1 MQQLDEGLLSRI
13 AEYIVSYQ
21 KRNGRSP
28 GQRDI
33 AAECK
38 INSKRTYKYV
48 HILANREIIELN
60 GDGTIAIAYNLV
72 PSDMKTVPLIDAV
85 KCGQTTLAI
94 EDYDGMFQLPKDFTG
109 EGDFFML
116 IAKGDGMINAGILAG
131 DYLVIRKQ
139 KTADNGDIV
148 VACGENEY
156 DSGED
161 ATLNRYVIRNG
172 KLILHHE
179 NETYEDIDAN
189 KCRIIGKL
197 KSVIRKI

>member
-13 AEYIVSYQ
+13 AEYIASYQ

-48 HILANREIIELN
+48 HILANRDIIELN
-60 GDGTIAIAYNLV
+60 DDGTIAIAYNLV
-72 PSDMKTVPLIDAV
+72 PSDIKTVPLIDAV

-94 EDYDGMFQLPKDFTG
+94 EDYEGMFQLPKDFTG

-116 IAKGDGMINAGILAG
+116 IAKGDSMINAGIFAG

-148 VACGENEY
+148 VACKIGAY
-156 DSGED
+156 DSGEE
-161 ATLNRYVIRNG
+161 AALKRYVIKNG
-172 KLILHHE
+172 KPILRHE
-179 NETYEDIDAN
+179 NEGYEEIDAK

-197 KSVIRKI
+197 KSIIRKI